1 MKIENDLGRDDI
13 RRLVLRLAIPSML
26 AQFFTLGFFE
36 RIKHIFLENIRIEE
50 NK

>member
-1 MKIENDLGRDDI
+1 
-13 RRLVLRLAIPSML
+13 V

>member
-1 MKIENDLGRDDI
+1 MRYLTGYQAAPILAGNVKYLGW
-13 RRLVLRLAIPSML
+13 V
-26 AQFFTLGFFE
+26 AQFFTLVFFE